1 MLGYPAIDRPNLN
14 QMHRE
19 AGAWTEYAL
28 FYSGYRQ
35 HVGDRM
41 QVILA
46 TGDPI
51 RAYEALVYVRREQQ
65 ANGVTP
71 DAVLKGREVV
81 AGRWSTC

>member
-14 QMHRE
+14 QIHRE
-19 AGAWTEYAL
+19 SGPWTEYAL
-28 FYSGYRQ
+28 FYSGYKH

-46 TGDPI
+46 TGSEV

-71 DAVLKGREVV
+71 DAVLKSREVV
-81 AGRWSTC
+81 AGQWFTC